1 MAQAQGKQ
9 VAIGETWL
17 YKVTAEELI
26 QGIGYQEAL
35 QRDVFNSWQPLDIRH
50 QRAIAEMAL
59 AQDID
64 FVSFFWSG
72 FYFAYLEADP
82 SLLEASGLERY
93 QELNRLQYASLLA
106 GTLTDTGSDFQ
117 QMLTTR

>member
-1 MAQAQGKQ
+1 M
-9 VAIGETWL
+9 

-35 QRDVFNSWQPLDIRH
+35 QRDVFSFWQPLDIRH

-72 FYFAYLEADP
+72 FYYAYLEADP
-82 SLLEASGLERY
+82 SLLGPSAVERY
-93 QELNRLQYASLLA
+93 QELNRLQYANLLA
-106 GTLTDTGSDFQ
+106 GTLTDTGIDFQ
-117 QMLTTR
+117 ELLSVR